1 MKQEILSILRKQG
14 MRLTR
19 TRSILLDLFL
29 ENHQP
34 LSALI
39 LKQAL
44 KKRGHD
50 VNKTTVYRELERL
63 EKVGILHSIRLQDRK
78 QYFELVSRGHH
89 HHLVCLECDQVLDIA
104 FQDAS
109 LLKQAEVLSKKVNF
123 LIATHAIEFYG
134 KCRSCLAQ
142 STC

>member
-1 MKQEILSILRKQG
+1 MKQEILSIFRKQG
-14 MRLTR
+14 MRMTQ
-19 TRSILLDLFL
+19 TRSLMLDLFL

-34 LSALI
+34 LSALT

-44 KKRGHD
+44 KKRGHE

-63 EKVGILHSIRLQDRK
+63 EKAGILQSIRLQDRK
-78 QYFELVSRGHH
+78 QYFELANRGHH

-109 LLKQAEVLSKKVNF
+109 LLKQAETLSKKENF
-123 LIATHAIEFYG
+123 LIATHTIEFYG
-134 KCRSCLAQ
+134 KCHSCLSLSA
-142 STC
+142 C